1 MQRRHLARVALSLC
15 LLAPA
20 FASAQAP
27 GYPNQPIQVVS
38 PFAPGSTDQ
47 MLRPFLE
54 KLPEFLGQPAVL
66 SYKPG
71 AGGAVGAGFVA
82 AAKPDGYTLVG
93 TSIGSIVL
101 GPLAN
106 KESAKF
112 TLDSFVPVGAVAEGN
127 LMMVVPAKS
136 PFKTM
141 KELVDYS
148 RQNPGK
154 LSYSSSG
161 AMGITH
167 ILTEILAKEAGVR
180 WNHVAFQGSG
190 PGVTALLGGHVDMS
204 GTTAGPVQAHIKAGT
219 LRPLAMFGDTR
230 MKAFPDV
237 PTLKELGYNVASP
250 VVYGLLA
257 PKGTP
262 QAVVD
267 SLYGALVKV
276 QAKYGDQIAA
286 NLAVSGAEP
295 RVMSPKD
302 YERHLQVQQKLYV
315 DAVKHITLD
324 R

>member
-1 MQRRHLARVALSLC
+1 MQRRHLPRIALALSL
-15 LLAPA
+15 LLPA
-20 FASAQAP
+20 LASAQA
-27 GYPNQPIQVVS
+27 YPNQPIQVVS

-47 MLRPFLE
+47 MLRPYLE

-82 AAKPDGYTLVG
+82 ASKPDGYTLVG

-106 KESAKF
+106 KDAKF
-112 TLDSFVPVGAVAEGN
+112 GLESFVPVAAVAEGN
-127 LMMVVPAKS
+127 LLLVVPAKS
-136 PFKTM
+136 PFKTL

-148 RQNPGK
+148 KQNPGK

-161 AMGITH
+161 ALGITH

-180 WNHVAFQGSG
+180 WTHVAFQGSG
-190 PGVTALLGGHVDMS
+190 PGVTALLGGHVDIA

-219 LRPLAMFGDTR
+219 LRPLAVFGDAR
-230 MKAFPDV
+230 MKAFPEV
-237 PTLKELGYNVASP
+237 PTLRELGFNVASP

-276 QAKYGDQIAA
+276 QAKYGDAIAT

-295 RVMSPKD
+295 RLMNPRD
-302 YERHLQVQQKLYV
+302 YERHLQTQQKIYI
-315 DAVKHITLD
+315 DAVKHITLEK
-324 R
+324 

>member
-1 MQRRHLARVALSLC
+1 MQRRHLARIALALSL
-15 LLAPA
+15 LLPA
-20 FASAQAP
+20 LASAQA
-27 GYPNQPIQVVS
+27 YPNQPIQVVS

-47 MLRPFLE
+47 MLRPYLE

-82 AAKPDGYTLVG
+82 ASKPDGYTLVG

-106 KESAKF
+106 KDAKF
-112 TLDSFVPVGAVAEGN
+112 GLESFVPVAAVAEGN
-127 LMMVVPAKS
+127 LLLVVPAKS
-136 PFKTM
+136 PFKTL

-148 RQNPGK
+148 KQNPGK

-161 AMGITH
+161 ALGITH

-180 WNHVAFQGSG
+180 WTHVAFQGSG
-190 PGVTALLGGHVDMS
+190 PGVTALLGGHVDIA

-219 LRPLAMFGDTR
+219 LRPLAVFGDAR
-230 MKAFPDV
+230 MKAFPEV
-237 PTLKELGYNVASP
+237 PTLRELGFNVASP

-276 QAKYGDQIAA
+276 QAKYGDAIAT

-295 RVMSPKD
+295 RLMNPRE
-302 YERHLQVQQKLYV
+302 YERHLQTQQKIYI
-315 DAVKHITLD
+315 DAVKHITLEK
-324 R
+324 